1 MKKTLMTLLIFN
13 LFSCNNE
20 KKNYLSDVD
29 KVELINRTINSKELY
44 NNLSEIYRD
53 SVPTIVTNKLI
64 TKKILSKVTYN
75 NLSVFLSDKDSTDL
89 NKWKS
94 DWLHPKF
101 FISFEDIKL
110 IENKVYI
117 VLRVR
122 STGVLGKLIFEFKEK
137 KWVLMSQTYGKT

>member
-1 MKKTLMTLLIFN
+1 MRKILTALLIIS
-13 LFSCNNE
+13 LFSCNDE
-20 KKNYLSDVD
+20 KKHLSDLD
-29 KVELINRTINSKELY
+29 KIELINKTINSTELY

-75 NLSVFLSDKDSTDL
+75 NLSVYSSDKDSTDL

-101 FISFEDIKL
+101 YISFEEINL
-110 IENKVYI
+110 IENKVFI

-122 STGVLGKLIFEFKEK
+122 STGVLGKLVFEFKEK
-137 KWVLMSQTYGKT
+137 KWILINQTYGKT